1 MMGPLGN
8 PTGAYQHLYAALE
21 EDPSPDEVTM
31 TRSLLTDLAKMV
43 KTVPRDPP
51 H

>member
-21 EDPSPDEVTM
+21 EGPSPDEVAM
-31 TRSLLTDLAKMV
+31 ARRLLTDLAKMV
-43 KTVPRDPP
+43 KTVPRDSL